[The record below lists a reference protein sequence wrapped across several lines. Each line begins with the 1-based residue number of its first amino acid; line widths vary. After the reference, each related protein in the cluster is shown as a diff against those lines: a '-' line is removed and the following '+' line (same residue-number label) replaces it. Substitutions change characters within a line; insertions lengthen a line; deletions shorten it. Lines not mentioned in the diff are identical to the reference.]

1 MNHEANQ
8 LSMAMERWP
17 DMVGSEHDPGPGIGV
32 ASIVAPAG
40 TTTREL
46 QKRESL
52 HPGNPWRL
60 SRGVNPW

>member
-8 LSMAMERWP
+8 LSMAMERWS
-17 DMVGSEHDPGPGIGV
+17 DMVGSEHDPITRIGTT
-32 ASIVAPAG
+32 ARMAPIG

-46 QKRESL
+46 QKRVST